1 MVGTVKS
8 DSRSAL
14 RGEIITNFGELES
27 LAPEWMRL
35 RNAGRRQ
42 DVFASPSWAR
52 ACRQAYGTLWQV
64 YTPVVYDE
72 RGLAAILP
80 LKVEGGVLQF
90 IGAPHSDYND
100 VLCESTA
107 PATIL
112 ECCLREMLRQPRPWQ
127 ECVLEN
133 VPEDSVLLDMLS
145 RVSTAMKRRIRVTP
159 GALCPGLDL
168 TGDTGEYLDGLLK
181 KKSLVRHE
189 KSLQRLGPVSF
200 RHLEDREEIKG
211 HLPNLFRFHIAR
223 RAVAGD
229 ASLFLNADTC
239 AFYRALVDELD
250 PKTDLRFSVLE
261 LDRQPVAYH
270 FGFESNGA
278 FMWYKP
284 AFDVKLWEY
293 SPGEVLIK
301 KLLEYARDH
310 KLREFDFTVGN
321 ETFKDRFANRV
332 RRNRRIHVY
341 GSPAVALRARLLAC
355 AGERA
360 RGAQR
365 ALGVRSGLKARA
377 SGLGRRVVR
386 AIRRDGLA
394 RVCRRVLAEAFGR
407 LIFRHDEVLVFAADG
422 ATAAPGAAGIGMRE
436 VAGMREATLADLADL
451 AVQHP
456 EEFTPEKMQR
466 ARDRMRRGD
475 VAYVVRQGGACVHVS
490 WVRIR
495 DVIAA
500 QSELGLCCK
509 IELGRPGAVIYDSW
523 TSPEARGQGL
533 FPNVLAGIVHAEAGK
548 GRESFAYC
556 RSRNTVSRRGILKAG
571 FKLRYKMHR
580 VRLCMWLT
588 RGWVSEV
595 MVH

>member
-14 RGEIITNFGELES
+14 RGEIITNFGELEA
-27 LAPEWMRL
+27 LAHEWMRL

-42 DVFASPSWAR
+42 DVFNTPAWAR
-52 ACRQAYGTLWQV
+52 ACRQAYGSLWRV

-90 IGAPHSDYND
+90 LGAPHSDYND
-100 VLCESTA
+100 VLCERAA

-112 ECCLREMLRQPRPWQ
+112 ESCLRALLRQPRPWR

-145 RVSTAMKRRIRVTP
+145 RVSTAMKRSIRVTT

-168 TGDTGEYLDGLLK
+168 TGDTGEYLDGLIK

-189 KSLQRLGPVSF
+189 KSLQRLGKVSF
-200 RHLEDREEIKG
+200 RHIEDREEIKG
-211 HLPNLFRFHIAR
+211 HLPNLFRFHIGR

-270 FGFESNGA
+270 FGFESNGK
-278 FMWYKP
+278 FIWYKP
-284 AFDVKLWEY
+284 AFDVKFWDY

-301 KLLEYARDH
+301 KLLEYARDRE
-310 KLREFDFTVGN
+310 LREFDFTVGN

-332 RRNRRIHVY
+332 RLNYSVCVHC
-341 GSPAVALRARLLAC
+341 SPAGAFRERLLAFV
-355 AGERA
+355 GERA
-360 RGAQR
+360 RRVSR
-365 ALGVRSGLKARA
+365 ALQIRSGLRERAR
-377 SGLGRRVVR
+377 GLGRRAVR
-386 AIRRDGLA
+386 AIKRDGLA
-394 RVCRRVLAEAFGR
+394 QTCRRILAESFRR

-422 ATAAPGAAGIGMRE
+422 VKTALDVEG
-436 VAGMREATLADLADL
+436 VGMREATLADLADV
-451 AVQHP
+451 AVQHA
-456 EEFTPEKMQR
+456 EEFSPEMMKK

-475 VAYVVRQGGACVHVS
+475 TAYVVRQGEKCVHVS
-490 WVRIR
+490 WGGIR
-495 DVIAA
+495 EAITAP
-500 QSELGLCCK
+500 SELGLCCQ
-509 IELGRPGAVIYDSW
+509 IELGRPSAVIYDSW
-523 TSPEARGQGL
+523 TCPEMRGRGI
-533 FPNVLAGIVHAEAGK
+533 FPKVLAGIVQVEAGK
-548 GRESFAYC
+548 GRESFVYC
-556 RSRNTVSRRGILKAG
+556 PGRNAASWRGIMKAG